1 MVPAGGKD
9 VGEDGGAAII
19 VLDWVQ
25 VVLLIA
31 VLCSMCVMCY
41 FQGKLDGVRECK
53 QIMDEFFA
61 SLEKK
66 EDGEN

>member
-1 MVPAGGKD
+1 MR
-9 VGEDGGAAII
+9 

-31 VLCSMCVMCY
+31 VQLSMCAMCY

-53 QIMDEFFA
+53 QIVDEFFA
-61 SLEKK
+61 SLEK